1 MMAMIDLL
9 LFWGKRLGIKVLEEK
24 MRITQSRQFGGVSK
38 NISPRPPVSQGSLGI
53 ERQEPTRFRPKFQW
67 SVWLTADQV
76 CVAGAPSLSHI
87 GSANQSIPFSS
98 DKTSSDGI
106 QPPATREGIP
116 GFAFAIIPTTPI
128 PHSIEFTVCES
139 TRGTDRISARR

>member
-1 MMAMIDLL
+1 MIDLL
-9 LFWGKRLGIKVLEEK
+9 LFWGKGWESKCWRKRCESHNLASLAGL
-24 MRITQSRQFGGVSK
+24 SK

-67 SVWLTADQV
+67 SVWLMADRV
-76 CVAGAPSLSHI
+76 YVAGAPSLSHI

-128 PHSIEFTVCES
+128 PHSIESTVCES